1 MSPTGDVLQRF
12 LEALV
17 QQIAATRPEY
27 LTGPFTVAEI
37 YQDLVPYR
45 SHRDLIGVEMNG
57 DYEEAL
63 ARLLSGEGD
72 YLLLDSEV
80 ARRELQEELAGP
92 NPNTALFR
100 EFAAVD
106 VRLHPSRVPLGAGAE
121 SEVRAEDSE
130 VDAIDADEA
139 GESAEDWYG
148 ELEAEF
154 GAELEAELETEL
166 DAELEAELELEGPGE
181 MHQPPLDERADG
193 RSEPGRSTSEG
204 GVVGH
209 IETSTAPPL
218 VSLSEQAAEGAD
230 STAPDPSDGVTV
242 CHWCREAL
250 PGRDS
255 IHFCPFCGSDLRPS
269 PCRECGEAM
278 EARWQFCASCGAG
291 VRD

>member
-1 MSPTGDVLQRF
+1 MSPPGDVLQRF
-12 LEALV
+12 LGALI

-57 DYEEAL
+57 DYEDAL

-106 VRLHPSRVPLGAGAE
+106 VRLHPSQVPLGAGSE
-121 SEVRAEDSE
+121 SEVRAEDSKA
-130 VDAIDADEA
+130 DAIDADGD

-154 GAELEAELETEL
+154 GAELEG
-166 DAELEAELELEGPGE
+166 ELELSDP
-181 MHQPPLDERADG
+181 R
-193 RSEPGRSTSEG
+193 RSSEG

-209 IETSTAPPL
+209 IETITAPPL
-218 VSLSEQAAEGAD
+218 VSLSEQAPDGAD
-230 STAPDPSDGVTV
+230 STAADPSDGVTV

-250 PGRDS
+250 PERDS

>member
-1 MSPTGDVLQRF
+1 MSPPGDVLQRF

-57 DYEEAL
+57 DYEDAL

-80 ARRELQEELAGP
+80 ARRELREELAGP

-106 VRLHPSRVPLGAGAE
+106 VRLHPSRVPPGDETG
-121 SEVRAEDSE
+121 SEVRAEGSE

-154 GAELEAELETEL
+154 GAELEAELETEQ
-166 DAELEAELELEGPGE
+166 DAELEAELELEGPVE
-181 MHQPPLDERADG
+181 MHQPPPDERADG
-193 RSEPGRSTSEG
+193 PQSEPGRSSEG

-209 IETSTAPPL
+209 IETITAPPL
-218 VSLSEQAAEGAD
+218 VSLSEQAAEGTD

-250 PGRDS
+250 PERDS

>member
-1 MSPTGDVLQRF
+1 MSPPGDVPQRF

-27 LTGPFTVAEI
+27 LAGPFTVAEI

-57 DYEEAL
+57 DYQDAL

-92 NPNTALFR
+92 NPNTALLR

-106 VRLHPSRVPLGAGAE
+106 VRLHPSRVPLGAGAA
-121 SEVRAEDSE
+121 SEVRAEGSG

-139 GESAEDWYG
+139 GKSAEDWYG

-154 GAELEAELETEL
+154 GAELEAELE
-166 DAELEAELELEGPGE
+166 LEAPVE
-181 MHQPPLDERADG
+181 MPEPHSDERADG
-193 RSEPGRSTSEG
+193 SPGPGRSSEG

-209 IETSTAPPL
+209 IETVSAPPL
-218 VSLSEQAAEGAD
+218 VSLSEQAPEGAD
-230 STAPDPSDGVTV
+230 STAPDPSDGETV

-250 PGRDS
+250 PERDS
-255 IHFCPFCGSDLRPS
+255 IQFCPFCGSDLRPS